1 MVMRSSHP
9 IFSTS
14 ALGPKKKIVENIGK
28 SALEKSIYQKM
39 LSEKTCLLHIGRPFE
54 LGNTSIHYVEE
65 LVGVKYRFLKKFKT
79 KVYKK
84 GKFLSTDYTAF
95 VRKKKN
101 KAYKY
106 FKNLKIFRKKNSLRK
121 SEIKIF

>member
-1 MVMRSSHP
+1 M
-9 IFSTS
+9 
-14 ALGPKKKIVENIGK
+14 
-28 SALEKSIYQKM
+28 EKNQYIKM

-84 GKFLSTDYTAF
+84 EIFSTDYTAF
-95 VRKKKN
+95 VRK
-101 KAYKY
+101 
-106 FKNLKIFRKKNSLRK
+106 RKQSLQ
-121 SEIKIF
+121 IL

>member
-1 MVMRSSHP
+1 
-9 IFSTS
+9 
-14 ALGPKKKIVENIGK
+14 
-28 SALEKSIYQKM
+28 M

-65 LVGVKYRFLKKFKT
+65 LVDVKYRFLKKFKT

-95 VRKKKN
+95 VRKRETKPTNTLKI
-101 KAYKY
+101 A
-106 FKNLKIFRKKNSLRK
+106 KIFRKKKLIK
-121 SEIKIF
+121 EIGDINILTNISIIDYKKCIKTMIDSIQKDKQIFLN